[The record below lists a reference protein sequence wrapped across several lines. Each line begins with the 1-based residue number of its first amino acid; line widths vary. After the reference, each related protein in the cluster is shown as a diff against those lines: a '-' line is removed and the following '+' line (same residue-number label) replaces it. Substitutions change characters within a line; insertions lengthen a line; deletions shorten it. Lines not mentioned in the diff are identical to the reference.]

1 MSGIRKTIG
10 LRGYNKENPSKSR
23 VLHEGQMGG
32 KQRKYL
38 YKSLMLNGGNWH
50 CDLYIGK
57 LSICNVLAAFSFA
70 ASTI

>member
-23 VLHEGQMGG
+23 VLHEGQTGG

-38 YKSLMLNGGNWH
+38 YKSLMLNGGN
-50 CDLYIGK
+50 
-57 LSICNVLAAFSFA
+57 
-70 ASTI
+70 

>member
-1 MSGIRKTIG
+1 M
-10 LRGYNKENPSKSR
+10 

-32 KQRKYL
+32 KQSNYL
-38 YKSLMLNGGNWH
+38 YKSLMLSGGNWH
-50 CDLYIGK
+50 RDLYTGR